1 MKKILLLILVII
13 IIPCIFMFKAFADSS
28 KEIKKGSI
36 MSDKKILV
44 AFFSATGTTEKLAQK
59 VGINPMVEH
68 NTDVKGTNFTGAD
81 IFEIQAEKPYTDA
94 DLDWRNNNSRSSLE
108 MEDRNCRPAISSKVE
123 NMESYE
129 VVFIGFPIWWYRE
142 PSIIDT
148 FMESYDFTGKT
159 VIPFATSGGSPI
171 GNSGENM
178 QKLASEAKVVKGRCF
193 SVNES
198 EEVLKKWASEWL

>member
-59 VGINPMVEH
+59 LAKV
-68 NTDVKGTNFTGAD
+68 TGAD

-108 MEDRNCRPAISSKVE
+108 MKDRNCRPAISSKVE